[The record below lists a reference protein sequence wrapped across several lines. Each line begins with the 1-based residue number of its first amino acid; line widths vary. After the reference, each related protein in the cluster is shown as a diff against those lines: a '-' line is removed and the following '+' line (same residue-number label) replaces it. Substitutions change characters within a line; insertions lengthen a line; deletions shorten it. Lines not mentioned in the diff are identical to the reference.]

1 MTFGC
6 STELLQQVLVGGRT
20 DRDAHDVSLVMTA
33 FEQQVR
39 AYIGSTAQASS
50 ACSQKK
56 AVIIETPR
64 KRRLR
69 LLCSSDDE
77 GESAKPIAEGS
88 DSASSPTANKSRTQK
103 SSAVIGFRTVP
114 LGDGEVE
121 IGFYKGPG
129 LLFKPAAATVQR
141 IIQHLDSNYG
151 TLLAAGRNFRA
162 RQSESRKGGPHE
174 LLDVG
179 RGGWN
184 GMAKAGVDM
193 NKIRFDFRRGAY
205 LIMYKDEEGETRQLS
220 KGLEVPRA
228 DYIGNVLRGE
238 AYSQAKAQVLIKA
251 RLKWN
256 TLDRSGA
263 PRFPVDDGVKPPQP

>member
-1 MTFGC
+1 MTLGC
-6 STELLQQVLVGGRT
+6 SQKWLQQVLVGGRT

-50 ACSQKK
+50 ACSHKK

-129 LLFKPAAATVQR
+129 LLVKPVAATVQR
-141 IIQHLDSNYG
+141 IIQHLDNNYG

-174 LLDVG
+174 LLDVCRWGSNG
-179 RGGWN
+179 R
-184 GMAKAGVDM
+184 ATAGVDT

-220 KGLEVPRA
+220 KGLEVPRT
-228 DYIGNVLRGE
+228 DYTGNVMRE
-238 AYSQAKAQVLIKA
+238 DAYSQAKAQALIKA
-251 RLKWN
+251 RLMWN
-256 TLDRSGA
+256 TFDRSGA
-263 PRFPVDDGVKPPQP
+263 PRIPADDGVPQPQP